1 MANILVLLLLAAG
14 AGLAVYLYFVVEEE
28 SKKTQKASTIVPL
41 PPQPATPL
49 PSPPLKVTLKK
60 GWNDIA
66 KYLKDETAKETKATN
81 DNWQK
86 YHDIQER
93 EGNLLVYND

>member
-1 MANILVLLLLAAG
+1 MANIIILLLLAAA
-14 AGLAVYLYFVVEEE
+14 AGLAMYLYFILEED
-28 SKKTQKASTIVPL
+28 KKTQKESTIVPL
-41 PPQPATPL
+41 PPPTPL